1 MLRSSAA
8 LPLFLLVSSCSLLSS
23 CSVKKYAINKLG
35 DALAGTGTTFASDDD
50 PDLIRAAVPF
60 SLKLVESL
68 LAENPKHKGL
78 LLAAA
83 RGFTQYAYAFV
94 QEDADEAEDTDR
106 ARAAALR
113 ARAAKLYVR
122 ARNYGLQGLEVKH
135 KDFVA
140 RLKANPKDAV
150 RELKKSD
157 VAMMYWTA
165 ISWAA
170 ALSASH
176 DLMMLPEIPRF
187 EALADRVVELDEAF
201 DEGVIHG
208 FLITYEMSRLNP
220 KPDRIA
226 IAKAHLDRNLALAAG
241 HQAQP
246 YVIYAESVL
255 VAQKDKAGF
264 QEMLR
269 QALRVDINKWPE
281 HRQLNLAMQRRARW
295 LLSRTDKLF
304 PPPRTQ

>member
-1 MLRSSAA
+1 MRSRPAV
-8 LPLFLLVSSCSLLSS
+8 LPLVLLLSS
-23 CSVKKYAINKLG
+23 CSVQKYAINKLG
-35 DALAGTGTTFASDDD
+35 DALAGTNTTFAADDD
-50 PDLIRAAVPF
+50 PELIRAAVPF

-68 LAENPKHKGL
+68 LAENPRHEGL
-78 LLAAA
+78 LLSAA

-94 QEDADEAEDTDR
+94 EEDADEAEDTDR
-106 ARAAALR
+106 ARSAALR

-135 KDFVA
+135 KDFTGHLRA
-140 RLKANPKDAV
+140 KPKEAV
-150 RELKKSD
+150 MELKKSD
-157 VAMMYWTA
+157 VPMMYWTTL
-165 ISWAA
+165 SWAA

-176 DLMMLPEIPRF
+176 DLMMLPEVPRF
-187 EALADRVVELDEAF
+187 EALADRVLQLDESF
-201 DEGVIHG
+201 EEGAIHG

-220 KPDRIA
+220 KPDRFA
-226 IAKAHLDRNLALAAG
+226 IAKAHFDRNMALAG
-241 HQAQP
+241 DHQAGP
-246 YVIYAESVL
+246 MVTYAENVL
-255 VAQKDKAGF
+255 VAQKDRAGF

-304 PPPRTQ
+304 PPPRTE

>member
-1 MLRSSAA
+1 MPRSITL
-8 LPLFLLVSSCSLLSS
+8 LPLILLLTSCSL
-23 CSVKKYAINKLG
+23 KKYAINRAG
-35 DALAGTGTTFASDDD
+35 DALAGTGDTFASDDD

-60 SLKLVESL
+60 SLKLIESL
-68 LAENPKHKGL
+68 LAESPRHEGL

-83 RGFTQYAYAFV
+83 RGFTQYSYAFV
-94 QEDADEAEDTDR
+94 QEDADEIEDTDR
-106 ARAAALR
+106 TRATALR

-122 ARNYGLQGLEVKH
+122 ARNYGLRGLEVKH
-135 KDFVA
+135 KDFTA

-157 VAMMYWTA
+157 VEMMYWTTLA
-165 ISWAA
+165 WAA

-176 DLMMLPEIPRF
+176 DFTMLPEIPRF
-187 EALADRVVELDEAF
+187 EALCDRVLELDETF
-201 DEGVIHG
+201 EEGAIHT

-220 KPDRIA
+220 KPDRLA
-226 IAKAHLDRNLALAAG
+226 IAKDHFDRNMALAG
-241 HQAQP
+241 EHQAGP
-246 YVIYAESVL
+246 LVTYAENVL

-269 QALRVDINKWPE
+269 RALRVDVNKWPE
-281 HRQLNLAMQRRARW
+281 HRQLNLVMQRRARW

-304 PPPRTQ
+304 PPPRT